1 LDIAGSNDA
10 GQGYKITMT
19 DVQIVQKQDYIYTP
33 YFCEENIWQLCQ
45 SFLSQGVD
53 KDQLDIL
60 FLSNNKKQIVL
71 LNQQLGS
78 HSMAVIWDYHVV
90 LKYRSDTYTSMIF
103 DFDTRLPFPVD
114 WQSYQLATFPDPR
127 QLESDYHM
135 MIRKIPSREYLTQF
149 TSDRQHMAHLP
160 ISAHPNYECIQ
171 AKDSSCSI
179 CLKDYWE
186 MDKEIEGDSYAYRYC
201 YEAKLAT

>member
-1 LDIAGSNDA
+1 
-10 GQGYKITMT
+10 MT
-19 DVQIVQKQDYIYTP
+19 DVQIFQKQDYIYTP
-33 YFCEENIWQLCQ
+33 YFCEENIWQLCR
-45 SFLSQGVD
+45 SFMSQGID

-60 FLSNNKKQIVL
+60 FLSNNKKKIIL

-78 HSMAVIWDYHVV
+78 LSEVVVWDYHVI
-90 LKYRSDTYTSMIF
+90 LKYRPDAYTSMIF

-114 WQSYQLATFPDPR
+114 WQNYQLSTFPDPR
-127 QLESDYHM
+127 QLESEYHM
-135 MIRKIPSREYLTQF
+135 MIRKIPSSEYLTQF

-160 ISAHPNYECIQ
+160 TSEHPNYECIQ

-186 MDKEIEGDSYAYRYC
+186 MDKEIEGDSYSYRYS
-201 YEAKLAT
+201 YEAKLAL

>member
-1 LDIAGSNDA
+1 
-10 GQGYKITMT
+10 MT
-19 DVQIVQKQDYIYTP
+19 DGKIFQKQDYIYTP
-33 YFCEENIWQLCQ
+33 YFCEENIWQLCR
-45 SFLSQGVD
+45 SFISQGID

-78 HSMAVIWDYHVV
+78 PGEVVVWDYHVI
-90 LKYRSDTYTSMIF
+90 LKYCPDAYTSMIF

-114 WQSYQLATFPDPR
+114 WQRYQLATFPDPR
-127 QLESDYHM
+127 QLDSDYHV
-135 MIRKIPSREYLTQF
+135 MIRKIPSSEYLTQF

-160 ISAHPNYECIQ
+160 ISEHPNYECIQ
-171 AKDSSCSI
+171 AKVSSVSL

-201 YEAKLAT
+201 YEANSYSTIVINPYQLIRRTN